1 MNMSSLTAAGVL
13 LLASTLVNA
22 AAPQDF
28 SAAIDAA
35 QTGINL
41 YSITASGAALVAG
54 SPFTPTTLPGNPT
67 GITVFPVMAQMSTA
81 HHYVYVVYE
90 EEGSGVP
97 NILVQYAVHP
107 TGLVENWAVYTDF
120 NGSNDLNHVA
130 YLQAL
135 VATGNELIVY
145 NHYPWGPTAEIFDS
159 AGAVLAQAASDPSG
173 QPVLETVQ
181 IDPAAHF
188 YYACF
193 LKNNVP
199 YVSIFNLTKDKLLQT
214 NTDATFYVSECN

>member
-1 MNMSSLTAAGVL
+1 MHPERRTTPSPPLPRGERKSRSPPTKNLRRDEGIAADSS
-13 LLASTLVNA
+13 
-22 AAPQDF
+22 
-28 SAAIDAA
+28 
-35 QTGINL
+35 
-41 YSITASGAALVAG
+41 
-54 SPFTPTTLPGNPT
+54 
-67 GITVFPVMAQMSTA
+67 
-81 HHYVYVVYE
+81 
-90 EEGSGVP
+90 
-97 NILVQYAVHP
+97 AVHP

-159 AGAVLAQAASDPSG
+159 AGAVLAQASSDPSG